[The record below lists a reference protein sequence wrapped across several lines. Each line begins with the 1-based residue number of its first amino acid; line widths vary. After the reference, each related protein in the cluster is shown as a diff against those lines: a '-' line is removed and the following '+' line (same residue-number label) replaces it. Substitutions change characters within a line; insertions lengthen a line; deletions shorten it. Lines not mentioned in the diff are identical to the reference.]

1 MAKNRNKEFTL
12 SDSIREDA
20 KIAHYGE
27 RLDALCQKIGHIQC
41 RKLFE
46 EKVIFSLA
54 FGGIPFHSAILLK
67 YIGRESF
74 VLGFCFRFSFLLLP
88 LLFYHYEQCL
98 NGLYR

>member
-20 KIAHYGE
+20 KIARYGE
-27 RLDALCQKIGHIQC
+27 KLDVLCQKIGHIQC

-54 FGGIPFHSAILLK
+54 FGGIPFHSAILFKIYWERIICVVFLF
-67 YIGRESF
+67 S
-74 VLGFCFRFSFLLLP
+74 VRFSFF
-88 LLFYHYEQCL
+88 FYFPCFSFIM
-98 NGLYR
+98 NDV

>member
-20 KIAHYGE
+20 KIARYGE
-27 RLDALCQKIGHIQC
+27 KLDVLCQKIGHIQC

-54 FGGIPFHSAILLK
+54 FGGIPFHSAFYSK

-74 VLGFCFRFSFLLLP
+74 VLCFCFRFGFPFFYFPCFSFIM
-88 LLFYHYEQCL
+88 
-98 NGLYR
+98 NDV